1 MPELL
6 AIARTGS
13 AFVESMRDAW
23 ERGDAVLP
31 IDPRL
36 PEPAITR
43 LLEAMRPSAL
53 IDAAGVRHTLGDAM
67 PVEPDDAL
75 VVPTSGST
83 GSPKGVVHTHR
94 SIRASAESTSTAL
107 GVDPRTDAW
116 LCCLPLSH
124 IAGLAV
130 VNRALLHDMPLVVQD
145 RFDPTAVMAAA
156 VEGCTLTSLVPT
168 ALGRVDASLFRRIIV
183 GGSAAPDHLPTN
195 CVMSYGMTETGSAI
209 VFDGRALPG
218 VELRVVDGE
227 LQVRGDM
234 LLRAYRDGIDPR
246 TDDGWFPTNDAGSID
261 ADPQVVEAVLGVA
274 KKAALPALSLRV
286 GNANWDQ
293 RHKIAGFEGAMYPIP
308 PWQPT
313 GGFTV
318 DRALVYAF
326 MRQES
331 AFNPKARSV
340 VGAMGLM
347 QLMPSTARLVATRYI
362 PDQGGGN
369 PYDPATNMAL
379 GQAYIAQ
386 LLSGADDNLV
396 RTTAGYNGGPGN
408 VMKWDGTLNAAQDPL
423 LYIASIPLNETRDF
437 VQRVL
442 ANYWLYQ
449 VRLGQPTPSLDQ
461 IAAHDWPR
469 YTSQD
474 TVQGTRP

>member
-261 ADPQVVEAVLGVA
+261 ADGTVQVRGRRGDLIITGGENVWPAPIEAILAAVASVAEVAVLGRPDPEWGAVVTA
-274 KKAALPALSLRV
+274 IIVPTDPASPPTLDELREAVRAQLPAFAAPRRLELRVALPRTSLGKV
-286 GNANWDQ
+286 E
-293 RHKIAGFEGAMYPIP
+293 RH
-308 PWQPT
+308 
-313 GGFTV
+313 
-318 DRALVYAF
+318 
-326 MRQES
+326 
-331 AFNPKARSV
+331 
-340 VGAMGLM
+340 
-347 QLMPSTARLVATRYI
+347 
-362 PDQGGGN
+362 
-369 PYDPATNMAL
+369 
-379 GQAYIAQ
+379 
-386 LLSGADDNLV
+386 
-396 RTTAGYNGGPGN
+396 
-408 VMKWDGTLNAAQDPL
+408 
-423 LYIASIPLNETRDF
+423 
-437 VQRVL
+437 
-442 ANYWLYQ
+442 
-449 VRLGQPTPSLDQ
+449 SL
-461 IAAHDWPR
+461 
-469 YTSQD
+469 
-474 TVQGTRP
+474 